1 MNENQQHSR
10 RRGGRLALALVALLI
25 FGTGVMAGH
34 SGLPVVGAA
43 DSLQNQEAFKA
54 FEQAWNLIHENY
66 VDPESIDDTKL
77 IQGAT
82 AGMVDALG
90 DTGHST
96 YLSPLDVETSDPNLT
111 GEYVGIGLSFD
122 FSGIQPRV
130 LYTLPES
137 PAEKAGVL
145 PGDVLTSVDGKR
157 VDGLSA
163 TQLSQML
170 RGKEGTSVSLSFL
183 RDGGATFD
191 VDLVRSKITVNP
203 VSWWMLPGH
212 IAQIRIEEFSQGT
225 GEKTAQAVADAE
237 AAGATAFVLDLRSNP
252 GGLLDELEKVS
263 QVFLPTG
270 SVIFQ
275 QEDRSGTIIDHAIGQ
290 GTDFAYP
297 LAVLIDRGSASAA
310 EILAAALSENGA
322 GTTIGQTTFGTG
334 TVLNGF
340 PLSDGGLLV
349 LGVQLWLTPHGEQVW
364 KVGVAPDIPV
374 ALDNLSDRVRPQ
386 TGKTMTSAQLKSSGD
401 TQLQAAIDWIN
412 DHGAGRG

>member
-1 MNENQQHSR
+1 MHDNQQHSR
-10 RRGGRLALALVALLI
+10 RRGSRLALALVALLI
-25 FGTGVMAGH
+25 FGSGIVAGH

-66 VDPESIDDTKL
+66 VDPESIDDTAL

-96 YLSPLDVETSDPNLT
+96 YLTPLDVETSDPNLT

-122 FSGIQPRV
+122 FSGTQPRV

-145 PGDVLTSVDGKR
+145 PGDVLTSVDGRR

-163 TQLSQML
+163 SQLSKLL
-170 RGKEGTSVSLSFL
+170 RGKEGTSVALSFL
-183 RDGGATFD
+183 RDGGSTFD
-191 VDLVRSKITVNP
+191 VDLVRSKISVDS
-203 VSWWMLPGH
+203 VSWWMLPGN
-212 IAQIRIEEFSQGT
+212 IAQIRIEEFTQGT
-225 GEKTAQAVADAE
+225 GEKTAQAVANAE

-275 QEDRSGTIIDHAIGQ
+275 QEDRSGTISDHAIGQ

-310 EILAAALSENGA
+310 EILAAAISENG
-322 GTTIGQTTFGTG
+322 
-334 TVLNGF
+334 
-340 PLSDGGLLV
+340 
-349 LGVQLWLTPHGEQVW
+349 
-364 KVGVAPDIPV
+364 VG
-374 ALDNLSDRVRPQ
+374 
-386 TGKTMTSAQLKSSGD
+386 
-401 TQLQAAIDWIN
+401 
-412 DHGAGRG
+412 